1 MFKYIKEKRQVK
13 VFCPN
18 CQQNIAFEIPSEV
31 MNKDHKHFPF
41 TFRYIHGHPTH
52 SITLYID
59 KNLDIRGKEFGDSIT
74 LSNEIIQNMFD
85 TRKLSNKSDP
95 GAILQSIFNTFTTV
109 IDARVP
115 ESAKIHY
122 DIGLKLGYNFQGF
135 FSSKELQDLVYELQE
150 FWRRNGFGR
159 IEELE
164 FKPGEI
170 QFNVYNCF
178 ECSHIPNIGRTVCK
192 LDEGFL
198 STLFSNRLTSNYE
211 ASELECFATG
221 EDHCR
226 FSIKEVGRQII

>member
-1 MFKYIKEKRQVK
+1 MFKYTKEKRRVK

-18 CQQNIAFEIPSEV
+18 CQQNIDFEIPSEV

-41 TFRYIHGHPTH
+41 TFRYIHGTPTH

-59 KNLDIRGKEFGDSIT
+59 KNLDIRGKEFGDSIS
-74 LSNEIIQNMFD
+74 LSNDIIEKMFVE
-85 TRKLSNKSDP
+85 RNLSNKSDP

-122 DIGLKLGYNFQGF
+122 DIGLKLGKNFEGF
-135 FSSKELQDLVYELQE
+135 FVSNELNDLVYELQK
-150 FWRRNGFGR
+150 FWKRNGFGR
-159 IEELE
+159 IEELD

-170 QFNVYNCF
+170 KFNVYNCF
-178 ECSHIPNIGRTVCK
+178 ECSHIPDMGRTVCK

-198 STLFSNRLTSNYE
+198 STLFSNRLNSQFE
-211 ASELECFATG
+211 ASELECYATG

-226 FSIKEVGRQII
+226 FSVKEVGRQF